1 MSVHMDAM
9 AGKKRDKIKT
19 KDLRGFKY
27 FKVLAGLLDSLH
39 EAACQRDR
47 AHNRILHMDQYMTL
61 LLMYMFNPICSSLR
75 AIREASDLKKVQRV
89 LGVPRAAL
97 GSLSEAARVFDS
109 DLLVGV
115 IGQLVRQLKPIPH
128 DARLGDFDQI
138 ITLVDGSWLR
148 AVPKMTWALF
158 QDDRH
163 KSIKAHV
170 QLELLKGVPVSA
182 SVTNANTDEAT
193 VLAQRLQAGRLYVL
207 DRGYFNYTLYR
218 AILDVDSSFICRTRD
233 NVVLRE
239 VLDERELSSEA
250 LAVGVV
256 RDVVA
261 KFGHP
266 KGKNTFDQPL
276 RLVEIECT
284 PHRKPS
290 GKTGRGGPVQGQT
303 IRILTNRLDLPA
315 DVVGLIYQRR
325 WQVEIFFRFFKHVL
339 GCRHL
344 LSYCENGI
352 ELETYAAIIA
362 CLLIA
367 LWTGRKPTLSTY
379 RMVCWYF
386 SGWADEE
393 ELEAHIAK
401 LKDQRDSQKPK

>member
-27 FKVLAGLLDSLH
+27 FKVVARLLDSLH

-75 AIREASDLKKVQRV
+75 AIQEASELKKVQRV

-97 GSLSEAARVFDS
+97 GSLSEAAGVFDS

-128 DARLGDFDQI
+128 DARLSDFDQI

-170 QLELLKGVPVSA
+170 QLELLKGVPVAA
-182 SVTNANTDEAT
+182 SVTDANTDEAT
-193 VLAQRLQAGRLYVL
+193 VLAQRLQGGRLYVL

-239 VLDERELSSEA
+239 VLDERELSSDA
-250 LAVGVV
+250 LGVGVV

-266 KGKNTFDQPL
+266 KGKNTFEEPL

-284 PHRKPS
+284 PHRKTS

-339 GCRHL
+339 GCQHL

-367 LWTGRKPTLSTY
+367 LWTGGKPTLSTY